1 MQQRMKD
8 LSRTED
14 RPLGELFSDL
24 ANETSTLV
32 RNEVALAKIE
42 LTQKATDIGKNI
54 GFLAI
59 GGAVAYAAFLALA
72 AAIIMLLAKAMPA
85 WVAALIIAFLVAAT
99 AWLLISSALS
109 KLQRTELM
117 PEQTVETL
125 KEDAQWI
132 KEQVK

>member
-1 MQQRMKD
+1 MQPRMKD
-8 LSRTED
+8 SSRTED

-24 ANETSTLV
+24 ANETSSLV

-42 LTQKATDIGKNI
+42 LSQKATDIGKNI

-109 KLQRTELM
+109 KLQRTELT

>member
-1 MQQRMKD
+1 MQPRMKD
-8 LSRTED
+8 VSRTED

-24 ANETSTLV
+24 ANETSSLV
-32 RNEVALAKIE
+32 RNEVSLAKIE
-42 LTQKATDIGKNI
+42 LTQKATEIGKNI

-59 GGAVAYAAFLALA
+59 GGAVAYAAFLALG
-72 AAIIMLLAKAMPA
+72 AAIIMLLAKAIPA
-85 WVAALIIAFLVAAT
+85 WAAALIIGVLVAAT
-99 AWLLISSALS
+99 AWLLIQSALS
-109 KLQRTELM
+109 KLQRTELT